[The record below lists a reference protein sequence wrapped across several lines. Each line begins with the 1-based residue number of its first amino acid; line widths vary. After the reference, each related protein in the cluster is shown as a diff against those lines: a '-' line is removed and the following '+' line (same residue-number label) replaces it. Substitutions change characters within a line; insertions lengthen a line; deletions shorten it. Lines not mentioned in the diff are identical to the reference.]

1 MIHYPQGRAT
11 ATEDIPLLATSTV
24 DVGGPPKIDM
34 SESFFRFG
42 TGSRYTVGW
51 HLGSETVFPSYFLD
65 NQYFHVPKT
74 KSVDLE
80 TLGFLLYKYPQ
91 ASIIYIYIHVH
102 IQYNIQYNTIYI
114 YSKSTGRPFRMA
126 CVCMS
131 TCRKYGACAVPSVSR
146 CHGGYRAIGEDRF
159 QDPNYPGHSMGLV

>member
-91 ASIIYIYIHVH
+91 ASIIYIYTCT
-102 IQYNIQYNTIYI
+102 YTI
-114 YSKSTGRPFRMA
+114 
-126 CVCMS
+126 
-131 TCRKYGACAVPSVSR
+131 
-146 CHGGYRAIGEDRF
+146 
-159 QDPNYPGHSMGLV
+159 